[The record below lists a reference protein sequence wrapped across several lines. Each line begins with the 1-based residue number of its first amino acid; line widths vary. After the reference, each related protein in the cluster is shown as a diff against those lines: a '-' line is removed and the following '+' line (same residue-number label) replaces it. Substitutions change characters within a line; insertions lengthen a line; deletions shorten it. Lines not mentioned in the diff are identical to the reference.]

1 MYILQNIIKKDKW
14 YVNKYNKM
22 ELLLFFKKVYVDV
35 KLNIKINLHN
45 F

>member
-1 MYILQNIIKKDKW
+1 MDVLLYFKMV
-14 YVNKYNKM
+14 YVN
-22 ELLLFFKKVYVDV
+22 V